1 MTAKKKTQQV
11 ERKVP
16 GRLIPIVDAVV
27 EMVFARLQDAAA
39 RAKAPRQKKS
49 SARSKKDQ
57 VRPSTAENRDG
68 LAGAVADLILAG
80 LTHSPALPKKPPKKR
95 TAPTTKGLRK
105 RSSRG
110 RVPSQ
115 R

>member
-1 MTAKKKTQQV
+1 MVTAKKKTQKV

-39 RAKAPRQKKS
+39 KAKAARQKKS

-80 LTHSPALPKKPPKKR
+80 LTHSPQLPRKPPKRRPARAAKR
-95 TAPTTKGLRK
+95 PRM
-105 RSSRG
+105 R
-110 RVPSQ
+110 
-115 R
+115 